1 MFLKRDCVLPDMV
14 DGYLYNRKPLSLTFV
29 LSKSVSCC
37 GSCCKRARK
46 WWKGREQRGDK
57 QGRKGWIDNCVHNR
71 LVESG
76 RNWALMC
83 FCLLTSLPLRN
94 RVLSIKKKK
103 NWRFLPFILLR
114 SSLPRSTWNTTRV
127 LDNYRATSLLFFVK
141 LNFGWSV
148 GTAIAV
154 LYSIKPL
161 QSNWDWVKND
171 WSSVTVD
178 PPSTRAL
185 EYPKTTWDGSLVY
198 LHCVVWVGFGM
209 GWAGQ
214 DGEGWRLHCY
224 VLINHVSILVWSKLC
239 VCMAELG

>member
-1 MFLKRDCVLPDMV
+1 MNWQLCPQPPCRIREELGADVFLSFDLPA
-14 DGYLYNRKPLSLTFV
+14 T
-29 LSKSVSCC
+29 
-37 GSCCKRARK
+37 
-46 WWKGREQRGDK
+46 EK
-57 QGRKGWIDNCVHNR
+57 QGI
-71 LVESG
+71 
-76 RNWALMC
+76 
-83 FCLLTSLPLRN
+83 
-94 RVLSIKKKK
+94 IYKKKK

-185 EYPKTTWDGSLVY
+185 EYLKTTWDGSLVY